1 MKRVYYITKK
11 NTNKTIKAVEYL
23 ELLEICF
30 IKDSALKQKIKEVD
44 GLLFTSKNA
53 VFALEHFA
61 PKECQNLP
69 CYVIGEGSKK
79 VLESFGG
86 KVEFV
91 ASTAYGD
98 LFGKELVEI
107 LQEKKVLFIRA
118 KKVASNLV
126 EILRNGGILVSESIL
141 YETKILSIPEVDK
154 QRISDDSIF
163 FFSAPSSLK
172 AFLKNY
178 AWRDSYLALCI
189 GKSTAKVAKELLGE
203 KAKILL
209 SPKIDI
215 ENSLEFAKELAMENN
230 NE

>member
-30 IKDSALKQKIKEVD
+30 IEDSALKQKIKEVD

-61 PKECQNLP
+61 SKEWQNLP

-178 AWRDSYLALCI
+178 VWRDSYLALCI